1 MDIHYIMIY
10 DDIYDYDYILYII
23 IYTSSIVDPL

>member
-1 MDIHYIMIY
+1 MDIHYIMID
-10 DDIYDYDYILYII
+10 DDIYDYIIYI